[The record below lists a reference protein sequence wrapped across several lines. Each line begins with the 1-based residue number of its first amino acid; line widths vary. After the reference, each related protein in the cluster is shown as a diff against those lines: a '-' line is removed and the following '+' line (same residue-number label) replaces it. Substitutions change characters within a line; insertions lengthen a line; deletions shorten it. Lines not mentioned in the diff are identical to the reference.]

1 MSSGDDLLNVK
12 STSETNDFAVKFE
25 GSELPKIRRKV
36 CRKIYTILM
45 DELRVDKGLAKVATL
60 NLEYRLNSAMDA
72 VSSSE
77 KAYLNYVKNVINDIK
92 VGFGHPGKLRSCL
105 EIKQGPTDE
114 FGRIRKVLQA
124 LHLRRLA
131 LKSRLNSL

>member
-1 MSSGDDLLNVK
+1 MMRKSNGKLSVTIAEDALNVK
-12 STSETNDFAVKFE
+12 TASENKDFAVKFE

-45 DELRVDKGLAKVATL
+45 DELRVDKGVAKVATL

-72 VSSSE
+72 TSSSE

-92 VGFGHPGKLRSCL
+92 VTINNFR
-105 EIKQGPTDE
+105 
-114 FGRIRKVLQA
+114 QA
-124 LHLRRLA
+124 LTQP
-131 LKSRLNSL
+131 